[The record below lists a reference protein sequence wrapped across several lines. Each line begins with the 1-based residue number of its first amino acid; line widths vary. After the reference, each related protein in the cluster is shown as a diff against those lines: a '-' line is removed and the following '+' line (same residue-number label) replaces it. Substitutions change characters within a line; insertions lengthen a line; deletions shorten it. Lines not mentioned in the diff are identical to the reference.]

1 MRATATQR
9 PTYACA
15 AYDYLDRDTESSLSQ
30 LIMREI
36 NFNRKL
42 NILRDR
48 LAVLS
53 DFTPLSAFKAIDDY
67 NDGHLD
73 HFNLKRFLRKNG
85 HLATDEELI
94 AIIRR
99 IDTNA
104 DSKLSYNEFAEFVR
118 THVPLRSASSYQLPE
133 RESFK
138 ESLHESLRAASR
150 EASPVRRVERRSS
163 ERKRSEPLKASLRS
177 TERLPKYTSPLKSNK
192 TVHFADEIDD
202 PVGRTGR
209 SFYSPHEPNRLEMRN
224 SRSPLN
230 RRSPSAE
237 GRHMKSTDSLP
248 MRTSLSPYKSLS
260 TMPTSLKKKSAA
272 KSLKKASVRGP
283 EFRTN
288 DFSPSA
294 RKCYACSPLR
304 SRDLDLSASSPSRH
318 TPLKSSAAKSP
329 RATSGSTRRS
339 ASKRSA
345 SKGHKH
351 SGGRTV
357 SFSRRGLQG
366 RELEELAETLKEQI
380 YLER

>member
-94 AIIRR
+94 AIVRR

-138 ESLHESLRAASR
+138 ESLHDSLRAASR
-150 EASPVRRVERRSS
+150 EASPIRRVERCSS
-163 ERKRSEPLKASLRS
+163 EKKTQPAS
-177 TERLPKYTSPLKSNK
+177 
-192 TVHFADEIDD
+192 
-202 PVGRTGR
+202 
-209 SFYSPHEPNRLEMRN
+209 
-224 SRSPLN
+224 
-230 RRSPSAE
+230 
-237 GRHMKSTDSLP
+237 
-248 MRTSLSPYKSLS
+248 
-260 TMPTSLKKKSAA
+260 
-272 KSLKKASVRGP
+272 
-283 EFRTN
+283 
-288 DFSPSA
+288 
-294 RKCYACSPLR
+294 
-304 SRDLDLSASSPSRH
+304 
-318 TPLKSSAAKSP
+318 
-329 RATSGSTRRS
+329 
-339 ASKRSA
+339 
-345 SKGHKH
+345 
-351 SGGRTV
+351 
-357 SFSRRGLQG
+357 
-366 RELEELAETLKEQI
+366 
-380 YLER
+380 